1 MSFKTLSATGS
12 PRLILPLAQ
21 LPSTTGKVSGGIGI
35 KAIAWS
41 DEGVK
46 PYLLVL
52 LALSPLLQAG
62 DIGSRVLYVGG
73 TVPGVRNKSGASID
87 ILQGDALKLIAD
99 GNSFLVPYKD
109 VNTLEYGLRVSRRY
123 VEAVLISPLF
133 LVAKKKTHFLTIGY
147 TDQDGRQ
154 QAMVLQEGKEEI
166 RPLLVSLE
174 ARTGRR
180 VEYQDE
186 EARKAGKG

>member
-1 MSFKTLSATGS
+1 M
-12 PRLILPLAQ
+12 
-21 LPSTTGKVSGGIGI
+21 GIN
-35 KAIAWS
+35 AIAWS
-41 DEGVK
+41 DEDMK
-46 PYLLVL
+46 LCLLAL

-73 TVPGVRNKSGASID
+73 TVPGVRNKSDARIELLRD
-87 ILQGDALKLIAD
+87 DALKLSIG
-99 GNSFLVPYKD
+99 GNSFLVSYKD

-123 VEAVLISPLF
+123 LEAVLISPIF

-147 TDQDGRQ
+147 TDQDGKQ
-154 QAMVLQEGKEEI
+154 QAMVLQVGKEEI

>member
-1 MSFKTLSATGS
+1 MK
-12 PRLILPLAQ
+12 R
-21 LPSTTGKVSGGIGI
+21 
-35 KAIAWS
+35 
-41 DEGVK
+41 
-46 PYLLVL
+46 YLLVL

-62 DIGSRVLYVGG
+62 DTGTRVLYVGG
-73 TVPGVRNKSGASID
+73 TVPGVHNKSGVRID
-87 ILQGDALKLIAD
+87 LQQDDAIRLST
-99 GNSFLVPYKD
+99 GSNSFQVPYKD

-147 TDQDGRQ
+147 TDPEGNQ
-154 QAMVLQEGKEEI
+154 QAIVLQVGKDEI

-180 VEYQDE
+180 IEYQDE

>member
-1 MSFKTLSATGS
+1 MKLC
-12 PRLILPLAQ
+12 
-21 LPSTTGKVSGGIGI
+21 
-35 KAIAWS
+35 
-41 DEGVK
+41 
-46 PYLLVL
+46 LLVL

-73 TVPGVRNKSGASID
+73 TVPGVRNKSDARID
-87 ILQGDALKLIAD
+87 LLQNDALKLSIG
-99 GNSFLVPYKD
+99 GNAFLVSYKD

-154 QAMVLQEGKEEI
+154 QAIILQVGKEEI